1 MSEFEHCPKFSC
13 FLIMTP
19 PLTEKL
25 RDILQERESA
35 ILNYLRLSC
44 DILCYIRLSRIILGY
59 LLLSQT
65 FSGYFGLSRAISD
78 YLCQLSSIKVQV
90 EAGESKLYLVE
101 TIPFFFLHKDL

>member
-25 RDILQERESA
+25 QDILQERESA

-44 DILCYIRLSRIILGY
+44 AISGY
-59 LLLSQT
+59 LGLSWAI
-65 FSGYFGLSRAISD
+65 SYYLKLSRAISD

>member
-44 DILCYIRLSRIILGY
+44 AISGY
-59 LLLSQT
+59 LGLSWAI
-65 FSGYFGLSRAISD
+65 SYYLKLSRAILD
-78 YLCQLSSIKVQV
+78 FLVLSLTIYVNYQV
-90 EAGESKLYLVE
+90 SRYK
-101 TIPFFFLHKDL
+101 